1 MSLRRMYETTIIVN
15 AALEDSDIDALIN
28 KVIGIVENHGGT
40 IIETNKWGR
49 RRLAY
54 PINKKYNGYY
64 IHLVFD
70 TAPSTIPVLER
81 FLVLE
86 DSVLR
91 HLSLVLPKKLYDYR
105 AKRALEEGVAY
116 SAINPE
122 AQKLKNA
129 EATEK
134 VSNNDSAEGAG
145 EKTKAVETAKEEVA
159 APEAGN

>member
-15 AALEDSDIDALIN
+15 AALEDSDIDAVLN
-28 KVIGIVENHGGT
+28 KVVGYIENHGGQ
-40 IIETNKWGR
+40 ILEINKWGR

-70 TAPSTIPVLER
+70 TAPSTIPILER

-86 DSVLR
+86 DTVLR
-91 HLSLVLPKKLYDYR
+91 HLTLILPKKLREYR
-105 AKRALEEGVAY
+105 AKRAIEEGVAY

-122 AQKLKNA
+122 AQKIKKDTAQGEKQEEIVAKAEVKAEVA
-129 EATEK
+129 EA
-134 VSNNDSAEGAG
+134 N
-145 EKTKAVETAKEEVA
+145 
-159 APEAGN
+159 